1 MTETDAVT
9 FDTPAESLIESLHR
23 DPEAVPFGAI
33 GLGADLRV
41 RTYNARES
49 REAGLAPERVLGK
62 PMFAE
67 VAPCMDNALVG
78 ERFVAGGEL
87 DETLDYLLTLRMRP
101 TRVRLRLLARPSDDV
116 RWILVQRLS
125 RG

>member
-9 FDTPAESLIESLHR
+9 LDTPVDTLIEALRR
-23 DPEAVPFGAI
+23 DPEAVPFGVI
-33 GLGADLRV
+33 GLDAGLRV
-41 RTYNARES
+41 RTYNALES

-87 DETLDYLLTLRMRP
+87 DVTLDYLLTLRMRP
-101 TRVRLRLLARPSDDV
+101 TRVRLRLVARPSQDV
-116 RWILVQRLS
+116 RWVLVQRLA